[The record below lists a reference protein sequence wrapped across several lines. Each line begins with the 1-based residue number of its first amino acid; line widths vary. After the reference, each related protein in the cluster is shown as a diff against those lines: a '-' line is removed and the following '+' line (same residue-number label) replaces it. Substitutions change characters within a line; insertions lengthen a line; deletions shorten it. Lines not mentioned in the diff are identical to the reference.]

1 MATLLEIEPMNF
13 RPQLHRLLVILALT
27 IATTSLA
34 SAAEQGT
41 LDPNLEPLRPWL
53 GKTWKSDAATN
64 GGKTTVDV
72 ARWERALNGK
82 AVRML
87 HSINDGE
94 YGGETIATWDEKKQ
108 SIVYQYFTTAGF
120 ITSGTI
126 KAEEDR
132 IVTHETVSG
141 NAGGVTEVR
150 GTVEMK
156 PDATYRI
163 ATEYLKDGKWEPARD
178 VIYREDPE
186 AKVVFR

>member
-1 MATLLEIEPMNF
+1 MK
-13 RPQLHRLLVILALT
+13 RLRALALL
-27 IATTSLA
+27 AVVLTSALRA
-34 SAAEQGT
+34 SAAEQGM
-41 LDPNLEPLRPWL
+41 LDRHLEPLRPWL
-53 GKTWKSDAATN
+53 GKTWKSDPVTS

-72 ARWERALNGK
+72 SRWERALNGK
-82 AVRML
+82 AIRML

-126 KAEEDR
+126 KAEEGK
-132 IVTHETVSG
+132 IMTHETVSG

-150 GTVEMK
+150 GTADFK
-156 PDATYRI
+156 PDGTYRMKS
-163 ATEYLKDGKWEPARD
+163 EYLKDGKWEPARD
-178 VIYREDPE
+178 VLYREDAE

>member
-1 MATLLEIEPMNF
+1 MPRMTSI
-13 RPQLHRLLVILALT
+13 RPVVLLALT
-27 IATTSLA
+27 LAMACAA

-41 LDPNLEPLRPWL
+41 LNENLEPLRPWL
-53 GKTWKSDAATN
+53 GKTWKSDPTTS

-72 ARWERALNGK
+72 SRWERALNGK

-94 YGGETIATWDEKKQ
+94 YGGETIATWDDKKK

-120 ITSGTI
+120 STSGTI
-126 KAEEDR
+126 KAEDGK

-150 GTVEMK
+150 GTAEMRG
-156 PDATYRI
+156 DGTYRI
-163 ATEYLKDGKWEPARD
+163 KTEYLKDSKWEPARD
-178 VIYREDPE
+178 VVYREDPN
-186 AKVVFR
+186 ATVVFK